1 MSTTSS
7 TSDKELNSSSSE
19 NDDYNEDLGMSLPS
33 TITEDQFS
41 NESYAEPSILLFKVH
56 FILQSIRKLIKMI
69 RNFSTLHR
77 YAVKQIKLFLGN
89 LNHQREAKNKKI
101 KFKEFTLDMRI
112 RWCSSFVM
120 ILCFVLFSSIVS
132 SLTSNLSEKMNL
144 KRNQYR
150 ELEKLSFSSLDWSIL
165 KALENILAP
174 LNDSTEVLSYRR
186 RPSLSIGK
194 SVICGLRNSLKVTDN
209 TLSSIENLVK
219 QQLLFNLNFY
229 LNKHVGEEQNQAML
243 VCIKKSVLKS
253 ENEKNI

>member
-56 FILQSIRKLIKMI
+56 FILQSIRKLFKMI

-77 YAVKQIKLFLGN
+77 YAVKQIKLFLEN

-132 SLTSNLSEKMNL
+132 SLTSNLSEKINL
-144 KRNQYR
+144 KRNQCR
-150 ELEKLSFSSLDWSIL
+150 KLEKLSFPSLDWSIL
-165 KALENILAP
+165 KALENLFAP
-174 LNDSTEVLSYRR
+174 LNDSTVLSYRR
-186 RPSLSIGK
+186 RSSLSIGK
-194 SVICGLRNSLKVTDN
+194 SVICGLRNSLKVADN
-209 TLSSIENLVK
+209 TLSSIENLGK

-229 LNKHVGEEQNQAML
+229 LNKHVGKEQNQAML